1 MISTRS
7 SLILIINHNSYVLLI
22 FNVALDTRSIEVAI
36 AKTYFP
42 NCDKMGRYCYGKPNQ
57 SNFVWLV
64 WGIDVCKGRRSVGRG
79 QVNMKRWH
87 FD

>member
-1 MISTRS
+1 
-7 SLILIINHNSYVLLI
+7 
-22 FNVALDTRSIEVAI
+22 
-36 AKTYFP
+36 
-42 NCDKMGRYCYGKPNQ
+42 MGRYCYGKPNQ